1 MTNKL
6 NKYLNLF
13 LILIFCY
20 LSLHF
25 FYDTKKTFWNTNYD
39 WENIKNIKKV
49 SDVKVINIS
58 SNILGFISNEEV
70 FLDPFL
76 TYKLSL
82 KSKSYFFRFSYS
94 LNDNLSIQ
102 LRDLIWL
109 NNMPKEL
116 GRYNLESLDLDLKKG
131 SGLSLTFIGNGL
143 SVINESKYLK
153 KTIRQ
158 LKDVNFY
165 GDNKDL
171 LGINYIG
178 NRKYSF
184 KKAFQKREFI
194 PSTQSYIVMIEPN
207 EGFNEEFIYFKKL
220 INTLQVKGAEKIF
233 VITCP
238 VFKGTDNN
246 TIEFNNLL
254 LKEGEV
260 NKRIELININALSIK
275 IPGFYRD
282 SVNEISK
289 KGYEKIAHEISS
301 KLQ

>member
-1 MTNKL
+1 MTKKL
-6 NKYLNLF
+6 NKYLNFF

-20 LSLHF
+20 LSLQF
-25 FYDTKKTFWNTNYD
+25 FNDTKKTFWNTNYD
-39 WENIKNIKKV
+39 WKNIKNVKKAP
-49 SDVKVINIS
+49 DVNVINIS
-58 SNILGFISNEEV
+58 SNILGFVNNEEI

-94 LNDNLSIQ
+94 FKDNLSIE

-116 GRYNLESLDLDLKKG
+116 GSYKLESLDLDLKKG
-131 SGLSLTFIGNGL
+131 SGPSLTFIGNGL

-171 LGINYIG
+171 LGIDYIG

-184 KKAFQKREFI
+184 KKAFEKREFI
-194 PSTQSYIVMIEPN
+194 PSTQYYIVMIEPN
-207 EGFNEEFIYFKKL
+207 EGFNEEFIYFSKL
-220 INTLQVKGAEKIF
+220 INNLEFKGADKIF

-238 VFKGTDNN
+238 VFKGTDYN
-246 TIEFNNLL
+246 TIEFNKLL

-260 NKRIELININALSIK
+260 NKRIELININLLSKK
-275 IPGFYRD
+275 IAGFYRD

-301 KLQ
+301 KL